1 MAIGVKT
8 CKVQYK
14 AVRKEVQDLKKQVD
28 KLQCEKKEL
37 KKKVKIVKSSE
48 KLMASFGNLE
58 LKAKEYFKKM
68 LNSFGEV
75 QELRERLSKAI
86 QLNNVIKF
94 KLKIKNDSMEN
105 DELSCGESDLAENA

>member
-1 MAIGVKT
+1 MV
-8 CKVQYK
+8 
-14 AVRKEVQDLKKQVD
+14 
-28 KLQCEKKEL
+28 
-37 KKKVKIVKSSE
+37 
-48 KLMASFGNLE
+48 SFGNLVP
-58 LKAKEYFKKM
+58 KAKAYFKKM

-105 DELSCGESDLAENA
+105 DELSCGESDLAENASGCCNVL